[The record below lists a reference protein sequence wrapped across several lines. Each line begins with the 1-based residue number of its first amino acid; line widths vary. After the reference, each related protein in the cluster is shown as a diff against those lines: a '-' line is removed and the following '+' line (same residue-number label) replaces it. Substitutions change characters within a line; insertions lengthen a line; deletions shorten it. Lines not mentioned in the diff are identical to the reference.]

1 MRLITLR
8 DEIGNIYK
16 SKKKPTSWVINRV
29 KLIFLFYKMIKIY
42 KKTSYNQLN
51 DTINEKPNIKIYN

>member
-16 SKKKPTSWVINRV
+16 SKKKPTRWVINRV

-51 DTINEKPNIKIYN
+51 DTIN